1 MTAAAQPHLTPAVL
15 VKIRH
20 VVPKN
25 HSESRVP
32 KAELDRI
39 HARAVKRIFDTA
51 SGELVGWL
59 YEWNTGETVPRWKSK
74 VHSNVYYE

>member
-1 MTAAAQPHLTPAVL
+1 MTTAARPHLTSAAP
-15 VKIRH
+15 VKIRRGAQKDYTK
-20 VVPKN
+20 PQ
-25 HSESRVP
+25 VP
-32 KAELDRI
+32 KAELERI